1 MNDRERRPTLSDIA
15 RETGLSVAAVSYAL
29 RGLQVTE
36 ETQTRVREVADR
48 LGYEANPIARALASG
63 RSDTIGLLCG
73 SLHDSWQQAVAAA
86 LVSALPEVGLS
97 AIIVDGGS
105 DSDHQIAEAR
115 RLVNQRVDAI
125 IVMPIDPAAAQ
136 WREIAG
142 ATPVVTVGDALPGAP
157 AAAQIVYDND
167 FGVRDGLVRLAELG
181 HRHIAV
187 LSPNDVRT
195 PDRPAE
201 DVARQ
206 VSRELGIRVSLH
218 TSLYDLDSASAVAR
232 EVLDA
237 PDAPTAF
244 FGLADSM
251 AWGVYA
257 AAANL
262 GLTIPDDVSVI
273 GYDDTPVSRLL
284 RPALTTYRWPMDE
297 LVEAVVGRTL
307 KAVDGRGRGRSRK
320 LVISPTPVPREST
333 AAPSAASSP

>member
-1 MNDRERRPTLSDIA
+1 MP
-15 RETGLSVAAVSYAL
+15 
-29 RGLQVTE
+29 E
-36 ETQTRVREVADR
+36 ETQTRVREAADR
-48 LGYEANPIARALASG
+48 LGYEVNPIARALASG
-63 RSDTIGLLCG
+63 RTDTVGLLCG

-86 LVSALPEVGLS
+86 LVSALPEVGLR

-105 DSDHQIAEAR
+105 DSEHQLAEAR
-115 RLVNQRVDAI
+115 GLVNQRVDAL
-125 IVMPIDPAAAQ
+125 IVMPIDPAATH
-136 WREIAG
+136 WRDIA
-142 ATPVVTVGDALPGAP
+142 AAAPVITVGDGLPGAAP
-157 AAAQIVYDND
+157 AAQIVYDND
-167 FGVRDGLVRLAELG
+167 FGVRDGLIRLARLG

-187 LSPNDVRT
+187 LSPNDLDT

-201 DVARQ
+201 DVARH

-218 TSLYDLDSASAVAR
+218 TTLYDLDSASAVAR
-232 EVLDA
+232 DVLGS

-257 AAANL
+257 AADEL
-262 GLTIPDDVSVI
+262 GLTIPEDVSVI

-307 KAVDGRGRGRSRK
+307 KAIEGRGRSRK
-320 LVISPTPVPREST
+320 VVIRPTPVPRDST
-333 AAPSAASSP
+333 AAPTA

>member
-1 MNDRERRPTLSDIA
+1 
-15 RETGLSVAAVSYAL
+15 VSYAL
-29 RGLQVTE
+29 RGLHVPE
-36 ETQTRVREVADR
+36 ETQTRVREAAER

-63 RSDTIGLLCG
+63 RSDTVGLLCG

-86 LVSALPEVGLS
+86 LVSALPEVGLR
-97 AIIVDGGS
+97 AIIVDAGS
-105 DSDHQIAEAR
+105 NPDHQLAEAR

-125 IVMPIDPAAAQ
+125 IVMPIDPAATD
-136 WREIAG
+136 WRDIAD
-142 ATPVVTVGDALPGAP
+142 ATPLVTVGDALPGAAP
-157 AAAQIVYDND
+157 AAQIVYDND
-167 FGVRDGLVRLAELG
+167 FGVRDGLVRLARLG

-187 LSPNDVRT
+187 LSPNDVHT

-206 VSRELGIRVSLH
+206 VSRELRIRVTLH
-218 TSLYDLDSASAVAR
+218 TSLHDLDSACAVVR
-232 EVLDA
+232 EALES

-244 FGLADSM
+244 FGLADSL

-257 AAANL
+257 ATAEL

-297 LVEAVVGRTL
+297 LVSAVVGRTT
-307 KAVDGRGRGRSRK
+307 KAIDGRGRSRK
-320 LVISPTPVPREST
+320 LVISPTPVPRDST
-333 AAPSAASSP
+333 ATPSA